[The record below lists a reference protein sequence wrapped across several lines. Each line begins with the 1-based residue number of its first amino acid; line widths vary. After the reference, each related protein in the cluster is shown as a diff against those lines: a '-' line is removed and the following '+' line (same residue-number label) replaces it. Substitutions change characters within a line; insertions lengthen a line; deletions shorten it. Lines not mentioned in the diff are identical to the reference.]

1 MDMCE
6 KEKLNSQYGIMIEDK
21 FKRIVEE
28 ELGFE
33 ITDKEYQE
41 IMKIYRDLGEK
52 RRYEM
57 RKELVIGESARID
70 LWRACDKFKE
80 IKGDGK
86 NVC

>member
-6 KEKLNSQYGIMIEDK
+6 KVKLNSQYGLMVEDK

-41 IMKIYRDLGEK
+41 IMKIYRELGEK

-57 RKELVIGESARID
+57 CKEVVVGEKARID

-80 IKGDGK
+80 IKGI
-86 NVC
+86 N